1 MFRLLKSFFTRI
13 FKTGTLFVEAP
24 DGRILEV
31 GDRTGNPVSLKIED
45 RVAAL
50 RLLSD
55 PSLALGELFM
65 NRRITL
71 SQGNIYDF
79 LALTWRNLGL
89 AEPPG
94 PAKILAHA
102 RRAARRFF
110 QINDAP
116 RAKRNAAHHYDLN
129 GRLYDL
135 FLDADRQ
142 YSCAY
147 FEHPHQRL
155 DDAQLAKK
163 RHIAAKLHLHPG
175 ARVLDIGS
183 GWGGLALYLDEVS
196 DAHVTGITLS
206 EEQLAVSRQRAAHS
220 RNTTFRLQDYR
231 DVTDAFDRIVSV
243 GMFEHVGLP
252 YYDSFFTKA
261 HALLREDGVML
272 LHTIG
277 RIDVPGGTN
286 AWMAKYIFPGGYV
299 PGLSDMMPSI
309 ERAGLI
315 VTDVEVLRLH
325 YAETLRAWR
334 ERFMANRAAA
344 EALYD
349 DRFCRM
355 WEYYLAA
362 CETAFRFGNLVVFQ
376 IQLTKELAALPIT
389 RDYIMEAESRLQQKE
404 RRLQARSGLELPL
417 GSAANSRAS
426 A

>member
-1 MFRLLKSFFTRI
+1 MFRPLKSFFSKI

-45 RVAAL
+45 HGAAL
-50 RLLSD
+50 RLLYD

-71 SQGNIYDF
+71 SQGTIYDF

-94 PAKILAHA
+94 PAKLLAHA
-102 RRAARRFF
+102 RRAGRRFF
-110 QINDAP
+110 QINDSS
-116 RAKRNAAHHYDLN
+116 RAKRNAAHHYNLD

-142 YSCAY
+142 YSCGY
-147 FEHPHQRL
+147 FEHPHQSL
-155 DDAQLAKK
+155 DDAQQAKK

-175 ARVLDIGS
+175 AHVLDIGS
-183 GWGGLALYLDEVS
+183 GWGGLALYLDEVC

-206 EEQLAVSRQRAAHS
+206 EEQLAVSRQRAANS
-220 RNTTFRLQDYR
+220 GNITFRLKDYR

-252 YYDSFFTKA
+252 YYDRFFEKT
-261 HALLREDGVML
+261 HALLRDDGVML

-299 PGLSDMMPSI
+299 PALSDMMPSI

-325 YAETLRAWR
+325 YAETLRSWR

-389 RDYIMEAESRLQQKE
+389 RDYILEAESRLQEKE
-404 RRLQARSGLELPL
+404 RRLQAHSGLELPL
-417 GSAANSRAS
+417 GAANSRAS

>member
-13 FKTGTLFVEAP
+13 FRKGTLFVEAP

-45 RVAAL
+45 RGAAL
-50 RLLSD
+50 RLLYD

-71 SQGNIYDF
+71 SQGTIYDF

-102 RRAARRFF
+102 RRAGRRFF
-110 QINDAP
+110 QINGAS
-116 RAKRNAAHHYDLN
+116 RAKRNAAHHYNLD

-135 FLDADRQ
+135 FLDDDRQ

-147 FEHPHQRL
+147 FEHPHQSL
-155 DDAQLAKK
+155 DDAQQAKK
-163 RHIAAKLHLHPG
+163 RHIAAKLHLQPG
-175 ARVLDIGS
+175 AHVLDIGS
-183 GWGGLALYLDEVS
+183 GWGGLALYLDEVCN
-196 DAHVTGITLS
+196 AHVTGITLS

-220 RNTTFRLQDYR
+220 RNVTFRLQDYR

-252 YYDSFFTKA
+252 YYDSFFRKA

-286 AWMAKYIFPGGYV
+286 AWMSKYIFPGGYV
-299 PGLSDMMPSI
+299 PALSDMMPPI

-334 ERFMANRAAA
+334 ERFISNRPAA

-389 RDYIMEAESRLQQKE
+389 RDYILEAESRLLQKE
-404 RRLQARSGLELPL
+404 RRLQAHSGLELPL
-417 GSAANSRAS
+417 GSAAHSRAS